1 MQAVW
6 RKPGILRA
14 ATGCH
19 GTRARH
25 HGWLSRW
32 RWLAGLLQP
41 GRMAAVAL
49 VTLALAL
56 MAPALPAPA
65 SARAQSPLPAT
76 AAHPTRWG
84 QWFDTSFMHYNDQH
98 GLPNG
103 GATSLAQDG
112 DGFLWIGTQDGLVR
126 WDGYRFR
133 TWLPNSTDPH
143 SLPDNYIQS
152 LHRDARGQ
160 LWIGTLGGGLARY
173 VREQDRFMRWQ
184 PQPGQPDSLAHVS
197 VTSMADDGAGGLWV
211 GTHGGLDHLAAS
223 GRLRHVWPQHAV
235 TALQA
240 GADGTLWIASDKQLF
255 RRRLQPDDISATP
268 ARGVLAASNSVQDVL
283 MQAEFPS
290 PVYCLFL
297 AKDQRLWLGTRRD
310 GAYTLDPESGKP
322 QPVREG
328 AAGKLAHEW
337 ISTFAEPDAGE
348 IWIGSAGQG
357 IAVVGGNNPRLIRHN
372 PLLSASVAD
381 DTIETMLVDHAGLLW
396 LGTQQG
402 ISVHYP
408 QTGIRTLYGAEQRKD
423 GLIGKD
429 VRSVLASRDGRIWL
443 GFAFQGVQILDPA
456 SHASQIL
463 APDPARPLQALPAS
477 QIMVAREADNGD
489 ILLGTGHGVYR
500 VHQPAAAR
508 TAQGVQNLQI
518 ERLDLTPRDNV
529 ERTTSLLIGRD
540 RLWIGSNR
548 DSLWQFPL
556 VADVPPGSD
565 GKLRA
570 SRPALLPQLA
580 DQRITSL
587 ENADNGNVWIGTQN
601 GLHWIDPQQQRVI
614 RIPVGTAK
622 APAISSANIVS
633 TLTDRQGRIWVGTSG
648 TGIAILSRFDARSMP
663 LAAAPGTNPAATIR
677 LIGMAQGLPNGVI
690 NKLLEDQHGDIW
702 ASTDNGLAV
711 INGRDFSVRALQ
723 RADGV
728 AIGTYWSNAGA
739 VTRHGELL
747 FGGLGGLT
755 VVQPVLLR
763 AWQFQ
768 PPVVISD
775 IRIKGKPVPANRYFA
790 QAGQAPAATLQLSP
804 DENQFT
810 VEFAALDFS
819 APDKN
824 RYAWRLAHA
833 SGEWMDPEW
842 TETDASRRLA
852 SFANLAPGQYQLHM
866 RGSNRIGIFNPRPLI
881 LRFDVLPAWY
891 QSWWWYA
898 CLLLALA
905 AMLAGVVQIR
915 TRSLRAQRQRLE
927 EKVERRTRQLH
938 EKQTQLE
945 HANHNLQQVNTELE
959 QSAISLRQTQAQL
972 VQQEKMAALGALV
985 TGVAHELNTPLGV
998 SLSALDGAQ
1007 QAWRQLREALQQERA
1022 NRSLLEQI
1030 SAEGDEFTA
1039 LALRNSQRAADLV
1052 THFKAVDVVSSQ
1064 QERLDLASFLRDFA
1078 QVYGHEFE
1086 LQGHQ
1091 LILSLATDLPEV
1103 RLVPE
1108 ALSEALQRI
1117 FGNIRDHAFT
1127 AGQRGVIKVSAR
1139 CTATQEIEIVV
1150 SDNGEGIAPDA
1161 IDKVFD
1167 PFFSSKTGNGKH
1179 IGLGLH
1185 IAWNQVT
1192 HRLHGRLAIRS
1203 TPGQGTI
1210 VTILLPM
1217 AK

>member
-6 RKPGILRA
+6 RKS
-14 ATGCH
+14 
-19 GTRARH
+19 GT
-25 HGWLSRW
+25 
-32 RWLAGLLQP
+32 LQP
-41 GRMAAVAL
+41 ASGCDDRHAPNPGRHRPWPWLTSIMLLLAHIAALAQMAAPP
-49 VTLALAL
+49 T
-56 MAPALPAPA
+56 MPHPA
-65 SARAQSPLPAT
+65 
-76 AAHPTRWG
+76 RWG
-84 QWFDTSFMHYNDQH
+84 QWFDTPFMHYNDQH

-133 TWLPNSTDPH
+133 TWLPNSADPH
-143 SLPDNYIQS
+143 SLPDNYIQA
-152 LHRDARGQ
+152 LHRDTRGR

-173 VREQDRFMRWQ
+173 EREHDRFVRWQ
-184 PQPGQPDSLAHVS
+184 PQASQPDSLSHVS
-197 VTSMADDGAGGLWV
+197 VTSMADDGVGGLWI
-211 GTHGGLDHLAAS
+211 GTHGGLDHLSAS
-223 GRLRHVWPQHAV
+223 GHLRHVWPQHAV

-240 GADGTLWIASDKQLF
+240 GADGTLWIASEKQLF
-255 RRRLQPDDISATP
+255 RRRLQPDAPRPASART
-268 ARGVLAASNSVQDVL
+268 ALAAGNSVQDVL
-283 MQAEFPS
+283 MQAELPS
-290 PVYCLFL
+290 PIYCLFL

-310 GAYTLDPESGKP
+310 GAYTLDPASGHA

-328 AAGKLAHEW
+328 AANSLAREW
-337 ISTFAEPDAGE
+337 ISTFAEPNPGE

-357 IAVVGGNNPRLIRHN
+357 IAVSSGNNPRIIRHN
-372 PLLSASVAD
+372 PLLGSSVAD
-381 DTIETMLVDHAGLLW
+381 NTIEAMLVDHAGLLW

-408 QTGIRTLYGAEQRKD
+408 QTGIRTLFGAEQRKD

-429 VRSVLASRDGRIWL
+429 VRSVLASRDDRIWL

-456 SHASQIL
+456 SHTSQIL
-463 APDPARPLQALPAS
+463 AADPARPLQALPAS
-477 QIMVAREADNGD
+477 QIMVARETANGD
-489 ILLGTGHGVYR
+489 VLLGTGHGVYR
-500 VHQPAAAR
+500 VRQSAASPGGSTRSVPAK
-508 TAQGVQNLQI
+508 QI

-529 ERTTSLLIGRD
+529 ERTTSLLVGPD
-540 RLWIGSNR
+540 RLWVGSNR
-548 DSLWQFPL
+548 DGLWQYPL
-556 VADVPPGSD
+556 MSTGSSGNID
-565 GKLRA
+565 PHALHGELRA
-570 SRPALLPQLA
+570 SRPALQPPLA

-587 ENADNGNVWIGTQN
+587 EQADGGKLWVGTQN
-601 GLHWIDPQQQRVI
+601 GLHRVDPQQQRVLL
-614 RIPVGTAK
+614 IPAGTGN
-622 APAISSANIVS
+622 PAALSSANIVS
-633 TLTDRQGRIWVGTSG
+633 TLTDRQGRLWVGTSG
-648 TGIAILSRFDARSMP
+648 TGIDVLSGSPAGH
-663 LAAAPGTNPAATIR
+663 LPAASASPPFKIR
-677 LIGMAQGLPNGVI
+677 HIGLAQGLPNGVI
-690 NKLLEDQHGDIW
+690 NKLLEDQHGNIW
-702 ASTDNGLAV
+702 ASTDNGLAM

-728 AIGTYWSNAGA
+728 AISTYWSNAGA

-755 VVQPVLLR
+755 VVQPALLQT
-763 AWQFQ
+763 WQFQ
-768 PPVVISD
+768 PPLVISD

-790 QAGQAPAATLQLSP
+790 HTGSNPATTLLLAP

-824 RYAWRLAHA
+824 RYAWRLARTN
-833 SGEWMDPEW
+833 GEWLDADW

-852 SFANLAPGQYQLHM
+852 TFANLPPGQYQLHM
-866 RGSNRIGIFNPRPLI
+866 RGSNRIGVFNPRSLL
-881 LRFDVLPAWY
+881 LRFEVLPAWY
-891 QSWWWYA
+891 QRWWWYA
-898 CLLLALA
+898 CLLLAMA
-905 AMLAGVVQIR
+905 AMLAGIVQIR

-927 EKVERRTRQLH
+927 EKIERRTRQLH
-938 EKQTQLE
+938 EKQNQLE
-945 HANHNLQQVNTELE
+945 HANQNLQQVNTELE
-959 QSAISLRQTQAQL
+959 QSANSLRQTQAQL

-1007 QAWRQLREALQQERA
+1007 QAWRQLRDALQQGRA

-1064 QERLDLASFLRDFA
+1064 TEMLDLASFLRDFGEC
-1078 QVYGHEFE
+1078 YGREFE
-1086 LQGHQ
+1086 QQGHR
-1091 LILSLATDLPEV
+1091 LTLSLAAGLPQV

-1117 FGNIRDHAFT
+1117 FGNIRDHAF
-1127 AGQRGVIKVSAR
+1127 APGVHGEISIAAR
-1139 CTATQEIEIVV
+1139 RTPEQQIEISV
-1150 SDNGEGIAPDA
+1150 SDNGQGIAPDA

-1192 HRLHGRLAIRS
+1192 HRLHGRLSIRS
-1203 TPGQGTI
+1203 TAGQGTT
-1210 VTILLPM
+1210 VTILLPVT
-1217 AK
+1217 A